1 MSVGEP
7 ANVAACT
14 PQVVTPA
21 LAAAAVARPPFS
33 RVSADRL
40 SRRPVARIGADG
52 DVRVSGNGFDVRNAA
67 IGPRPPAADA
77 VEGRLMGPKTSWSNT
92 KGEESGA
99 GAVIIL

>member
-1 MSVGEP
+1 LR
-7 ANVAACT
+7 
-14 PQVVTPA
+14 A
-21 LAAAAVARPPFS
+21 L
-33 RVSADRL
+33 L
-40 SRRPVARIGADG
+40 SREFPRIGYLGDQLLGVGADG

-77 VEGRLMGPKTSWSNT
+77 VEGRLIGRKTSWSST